1 MSVVVLPDSVSKVVI
16 IKEQS
21 LIAIKP
27 IVHQCCLLSCH
38 LVFIVIHVIHAF
50 ITHWILLLI
59 FLHDLQVDLVVH
71 LESPVL
77 NLLLPDFIMDLNEVK
92 DCIDQ
97 HSDVRVLI
105 TQQLQYNG
113 DHLGLMQDYL
123 ASRLEE
129 EELKERVEYLLHH
142 LIVFLLR
149 SQQVLEHFN
158 QI

>member
-1 MSVVVLPDSVSKVVI
+1 
-16 IKEQS
+16 
-21 LIAIKP
+21 
-27 IVHQCCLLSCH
+27 
-38 LVFIVIHVIHAF
+38 
-50 ITHWILLLI
+50 
-59 FLHDLQVDLVVH
+59 VH